1 MPVPPAGRHPRARGP
16 AAQPHCPHRAPCAF
30 SLCLLSPQ
38 SAYCRP
44 RVKIH
49 SRAAHTF
56 LMTPGCP
63 LQSFS
68 LPWEEA
74 VVRPIVEC
82 GDACVLPP
90 QSSPVGIC
98 LLVLRQR
105 KGWHATDGPCQT
117 EVLLRRHVGSDA
129 AAATLISGA
138 GAPALPPEW
147 VLGMP
152 HSSSGPHSNLPRE
165 ALLGKQRAVT
175 VPLPHP
181 PSLRRPVDAPPAAQ
195 GAEAQPAQANP
206 VGAGPGPTPNC
217 CLGARGRTASHVP
230 SLLDADVEGQS
241 RDCTLP
247 LCRMKSRCSR
257 PSIYELEKEFLS

>member
-1 MPVPPAGRHPRARGP
+1 MITDRSKRLSGDLVHFQTVSIVQSIFSSLAGLFHKKSSKHYVQTVLKCLCSGLFFFLCCCCFLPTWTAIALIFPNTPYFRSHGRVIT
-16 AAQPHCPHRAPCAF
+16 HCLC
-30 SLCLLSPQ
+30 SL
-38 SAYCRP
+38 
-44 RVKIH
+44 
-49 SRAAHTF
+49 T
-56 LMTPGCP
+56 
-63 LQSFS
+63 
-68 LPWEEA
+68 
-74 VVRPIVEC
+74 
-82 GDACVLPP
+82 
-90 QSSPVGIC
+90 
-98 LLVLRQR
+98 
-105 KGWHATDGPCQT
+105 
-117 EVLLRRHVGSDA
+117 

-152 HSSSGPHSNLPRE
+152 HSSSGPHSNRPRE

-206 VGAGPGPTPNC
+206 VGAGPGPTPNR